1 MVMALHPTPTSPLEK
16 SEEKMIMHA
25 LDRYALSQDIRSASV
40 LLRRLPAADLCGL
53 IAAHVAARDDIGPQ
67 RLEALSN
74 ELGRRAWE
82 MARRGQHG

>member
-1 MVMALHPTPTSPLEK
+1 MALHPTPTSPPEK
-16 SEEKMIMHA
+16 SEEKMIMRA
-25 LDRYALSQDIRSASV
+25 LDRYALSTDIRSASV

-53 IAAHVAARDDIGPQ
+53 ISAHVATRDDISPE

-82 MARRGQHG
+82 LARRGRHD